1 MSLSYDTYIYISQ
14 TSDAFTPAD
23 PRRILR
29 LASHA
34 TTLFYRQRR
43 HAKRA
48 LSPSRHVAR
57 RIASDGYD
65 GNLRLWTL
73 EKQSLR
79 LVPGLVHEVDA
90 AVALILQ
97 APWIL
102 DETDAEPEPGG
113 GAFDYRALSL
123 KVLKS
128 A

>member
-1 MSLSYDTYIYISQ
+1 M
-14 TSDAFTPAD
+14 
-23 PRRILR
+23 
-29 LASHA
+29 
-34 TTLFYRQRR
+34 
-43 HAKRA
+43 
-48 LSPSRHVAR
+48 AR